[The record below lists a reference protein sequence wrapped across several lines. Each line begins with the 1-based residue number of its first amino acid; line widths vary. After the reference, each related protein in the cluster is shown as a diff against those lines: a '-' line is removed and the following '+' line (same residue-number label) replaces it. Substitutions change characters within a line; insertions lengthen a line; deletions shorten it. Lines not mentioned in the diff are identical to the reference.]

1 MSSSRS
7 GDVSRREFLR
17 LTAAAAAAGP
27 LLLHPERASASGA
40 AGASNAANASRVAGA
55 PGAASEG
62 GAAGARQPVL
72 RIAKYAH
79 FLPEYDVW
87 FENVLAKE
95 WGRRNGVTVLV
106 DHVPVEEIAAL
117 AAAEAAAR
125 RGHDLFMFPWPPAEY
140 RELAID
146 HAEVYTAV
154 SFRQGSIDRLAHKS
168 TFDPARKRYFAFAD
182 SYMPTPLHY
191 FEDQWNAV
199 GMRLGPNHYNGLLS
213 GGQRLRAKL
222 GVPCGLALTPT
233 LEGNITLYTLL
244 LGFGGSILDAAGNVF
259 INKGLRT
266 VTALKYVKTLVEE
279 AGSPEQLAWGPGG
292 SVRAM
297 LARKSSC
304 AINGIS
310 LLRAVEKE
318 DPEVA
323 AKIRLCPPLLGR
335 GYIAAVPHVTNCSMV
350 WSFAENLAAA
360 KRFLSDL
367 PDSSKAIYEQTQ
379 GCNFPMFQ
387 KTLPDLI
394 VRLEN
399 DPHGQ
404 PPYKYKE
411 LKDALHWTGNL
422 GYPGYADP
430 VTMETLNTFVLPR
443 MFLAVVKGEASP
455 EEAARAA
462 EVEIQRIADKWKQT

>member
-27 LLLHPERASASGA
+27 LLLHPGRAGAVGGPQAAAGGAA
-40 AGASNAANASRVAGA
+40 AGAG
-55 PGAASEG
+55 
-62 GAAGARQPVL
+62 QPTL

-79 FLPEYDVW
+79 FLPEYDAW

-95 WGRRNGVTVLV
+95 WGKRNNVTVLV
-106 DHVPVEEIAAL
+106 DHIPIEEIAAH
-117 AAAEAAAR
+117 AEAEAAAR

-140 RELAID
+140 GQLAID

-154 SFRQGSIDRLAHKS
+154 SFRHGSIDRLAHKS
-168 TFDPARKRYFAFAD
+168 TFDPKRKRYFAFAD
-182 SYMPTPLHY
+182 SYMPTPMLY
-191 FEDQWNAV
+191 FEDMWDTV
-199 GMRLGPNHYNGLLS
+199 GMRLGPVHYGGLRS
-213 GGQRLRAKL
+213 GGRRLREKL

-233 LEGNITLYTLL
+233 LEGNITLHTLL
-244 LGFGGSILDAAGNVF
+244 VGLGGGSVLDAAGNVV

-266 VTALKYVKTLVEE
+266 ITTLKYVKDLVDD
-279 AGSPEQLAWGPGG
+279 AGSPEQLTWGSGAN
-292 SVRAM
+292 VRAM
-297 LARKSSC
+297 LARKSSST
-304 AINGIS
+304 INGIS
-310 LLRAVEKE
+310 LLRAAEKE
-318 DPEVA
+318 APEVA
-323 AKIRLCPPLLGR
+323 AKMRLCPPLVGR
-335 GYIAAVPHVTNCSMV
+335 GGIASVPHVTNCSMV

-360 KRFLSDL
+360 KKFLSDL
-367 PDSSKAIYEQTQ
+367 PDNSKAIYEQTE
-379 GCNFPMFQ
+379 GCHFPMFQ

-399 DPHGQ
+399 DPHGE

-422 GYPGYADP
+422 GYPGFADP
-430 VTMETLNTFVLPR
+430 VTMETFNTFVLPR

-455 EEAARAA
+455 EEAARSAEA
-462 EVEIQRIADKWKQT
+462 EVQRIADKWKQA